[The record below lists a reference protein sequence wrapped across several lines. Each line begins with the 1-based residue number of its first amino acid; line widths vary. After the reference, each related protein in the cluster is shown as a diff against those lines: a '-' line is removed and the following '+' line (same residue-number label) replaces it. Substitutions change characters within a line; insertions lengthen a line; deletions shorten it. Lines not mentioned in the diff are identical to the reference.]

1 MSKKQAPDFIKK
13 NLPLLIVAGI
23 VVIVALMAWFS
34 YNNLIVKDQDVKK
47 ALANIESQYQRRFDL
62 IPNLI
67 NVVQSYAGFERDTL
81 TEITQLRSQWQT
93 SSTLNQRIQT
103 ANQFETALSKLLLVT
118 ENYPNLK
125 ASEQFTSLQDSLSET
140 ENMVSVT
147 RNRYNDAVRDYN
159 LAVRTFPSSI
169 FAGMFGFKE
178 GEFFEVLNE
187 EAKVAPKVDI
197 QIQ

>member
-1 MSKKQAPDFIKK
+1 MAKKEAPNFVKK

-23 VVIVALMAWFS
+23 VVIVVLVAWSS

-62 IPNLI
+62 IPNLV

-81 TEITQLRSQWQT
+81 TEITALRSQWQT
-93 SSTLNQRIQT
+93 SSTLNERIQT
-103 ANQFETALSKLLLVT
+103 ANQFESALSKLLLVT

-169 FAGMFGFKE
+169 FAGMFGFKD
-178 GEFFEVLNE
+178 GAFFEVLNE

-197 QIQ
+197 QVQ

>member
-1 MSKKQAPDFIKK
+1 MAKKESSDFIRK

-23 VVIVALMAWFS
+23 VIIIALMAWSS

-62 IPNLI
+62 IPNLV

-93 SSTLNQRIQT
+93 STNLNERVQT
-103 ANQFETALSKLLLVT
+103 ANKFESTLSKLLLVS
-118 ENYPNLK
+118 ENYPDLK
-125 ASEQFTSLQDSLSET
+125 ASTQFTSLQDSLAET

-159 LAVRTFPSSI
+159 LAVKTFPSSI

-187 EAKVAPKVDI
+187 EASVAPTVDI
-197 QIQ
+197 QV

>member
-1 MSKKQAPDFIKK
+1 MAKKTSPDFIRK

-23 VVIVALMAWFS
+23 VIVIALMAWSS
-34 YNNLIVKDQDVKK
+34 YNNLVVKDQDVKK

-62 IPNLI
+62 IPNLV

-81 TEITQLRSQWQT
+81 TEITALRSQWQT
-93 SSTLNQRIQT
+93 SSTLNERVQT
-103 ANQFETALSKLLLVT
+103 ANQFESALSKLLLVT

-125 ASEQFTSLQDSLSET
+125 ASEQFTSLQDSLAET

-178 GEFFEVLNE
+178 GAFFEVLNE
-187 EAKVAPKVDI
+187 EAGVAPKVDI